1 MKLHYVLSF
10 LLLYIICISVSGTT
24 GRNNLMSGANNT
36 ICNFNGVYENSIH
49 GVNSTKTYCDV
60 NSVTISGTKA
70 SVCLET
76 KVDAKKECTV
86 LRVNDDQ
93 NQTLALPCVNK
104 SAVIND
110 GEYYELTAGLNGTK
124 TCQNYTSNTGLHEF
138 CVQAKTDKTSKCTTV
153 EYKGTVIF
161 TTCSCI
167 LFNKWEVKVLQKG
180 PNCNRVTENDDD
192 IQIHYRA
199 VNLENGK
206 EFDNSYY
213 NNIPVDVKLGTVQ
226 FMKGW
231 DLGLLGMCEGE
242 VRHLT
247 IPYKLGT
254 TDNILTYP
262 DGSPHPYIQ
271 DGDTLSFEIKLIKI
285 VIPSEDL

>member
-1 MKLHYVLSF
+1 M
-10 LLLYIICISVSGTT
+10 G
-24 GRNNLMSGANNT
+24 MSGANNT

-76 KVDAKKECTV
+76 KVD
-86 LRVNDDQ
+86 
-93 NQTLALPCVNK
+93 
-104 SAVIND
+104 
-110 GEYYELTAGLNGTK
+110 
-124 TCQNYTSNTGLHEF
+124 
-138 CVQAKTDKTSKCTTV
+138 AKTDKTSKCTTV